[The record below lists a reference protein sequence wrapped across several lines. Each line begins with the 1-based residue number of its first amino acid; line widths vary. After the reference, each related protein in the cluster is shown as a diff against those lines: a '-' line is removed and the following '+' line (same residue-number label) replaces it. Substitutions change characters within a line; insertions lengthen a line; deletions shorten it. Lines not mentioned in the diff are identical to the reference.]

1 MYYYAFINDQKIC
14 TGTYGFPSK
23 VELANY
29 IYLGEVDDKTVIG
42 KRYNEVTG
50 KWEEVV
56 NYFYAQLN
64 EKDICIN
71 VTELP
76 SEVADPKFIRIPSLD
91 QGLLGKW
98 YDRSDSTFKDVPVHI
113 LADHSSS
120 IVNYKDTDKWLDEVI
135 DGKAEK
141 AEVYTKAEAEAK
153 FAVKGEGGGA
163 DGKSA
168 YEVAVANGFVG
179 TEKEW
184 LASLKGEAG
193 KDGAP
198 GKDGLQ
204 GVPGKDGAPG
214 AKGDPFVYA
223 DFTPEQLAALKGA
236 KGDKGD
242 PGERGLPGRD
252 GVDGR
257 NGIDGA
263 KGEKGDPGADG
274 RDFDGNL
281 PGNILRVNGQQTIF
295 DSGSM
300 ITLST
305 NNRETMI
312 AGSKIY
318 SKSAIQVSSDER
330 LKENIIP
337 VNVAELA
344 DFISKL
350 QVVNYAY
357 KGNDKKH
364 IGVIA
369 QQMIKANS
377 DVAEAFVDVDGEGY
391 LAVSF
396 SELVFPLIAAVQT
409 LQDRVAELEAK

>member
-1 MYYYAFINDQKIC
+1 MYYYAFINEQKIC
-14 TGTYGFPSK
+14 TGTYSFPSK
-23 VELANY
+23 VELPNY
-29 IYLGEVDDKTVIG
+29 IYLGEIDDKTVIG

-64 EKDICIN
+64 EKDICIS

-76 SEVADPKFIRIPSLD
+76 SEVSDPKFIRIPSLD
-91 QGLLGKW
+91 QTLLGKW
-98 YDRSDSTFKDVPVHI
+98 YDRSDNTFKDVPVHI

-120 IVNYKDTDKWLDEVI
+120 VVNYKDTDRWLDEVI
-135 DGKAEK
+135 EGKAEK
-141 AEVYTKAEAEAK
+141 AEVYTKTESENK
-153 FAVKGEGGGA
+153 FALKNEASGVN
-163 DGKSA
+163 GKSA

-184 LASLKGEAG
+184 LASLKGADG
-193 KDGAP
+193 KD
-198 GKDGLQ
+198 

-214 AKGDPFVYA
+214 VKGEPFVYA
-223 DFTPEQLAALKGA
+223 DFTPEQLAALKGT

-263 KGEKGDPGADG
+263 KGDKGDPGADG
-274 RDFDGNL
+274 KDFNGNL
-281 PGNILRVNGQQTIF
+281 PGNVLRVNGQQTIF

-318 SKSAIQVSSDER
+318 SKSAIQVSSDKR
-330 LKENIIP
+330 LKENIKA
-337 VNVAELA
+337 VNVTDLA
-344 DFISKL
+344 NFISKL
-350 QVVNYAY
+350 QIVNYAY
-357 KGNDKKH
+357 KGNAKKH

-369 QQMIKANS
+369 QQMIKA
-377 DVAEAFVDVDGEGY
+377 DADIAEAFVDVDGEGY
-391 LAVSF
+391 LTVSF
-396 SELVFPLIAAVQT
+396 SELVFPLIAAVQA

>member
-1 MYYYAFINDQKIC
+1 MYYYAFINEQKIC
-14 TGTYGFPSK
+14 TGTYSFPSK
-23 VELANY
+23 VELPNY
-29 IYLGEVDDKTVIG
+29 IYLGEIDDKTVIG

-64 EKDICIN
+64 EKDICIS

-76 SEVADPKFIRIPSLD
+76 SEVSDPKFIRIPSLD
-91 QGLLGKW
+91 QTLLGKW
-98 YDRSDSTFKDVPVHI
+98 YDRSDNTFKDVPVHI

-120 IVNYKDTDKWLDEVI
+120 VVNYKDTDRWLDEVI

-141 AEVYTKAEAEAK
+141 AEVYTKTESENK
-153 FAVKGEGGGA
+153 FALKNEASGVN
-163 DGKSA
+163 GKSA

-184 LASLKGEAG
+184 LASLKGADG
-193 KDGAP
+193 KD
-198 GKDGLQ
+198 

-214 AKGDPFVYA
+214 VKGEPFVYA

-242 PGERGLPGRD
+242 PG
-252 GVDGR
+252 
-257 NGIDGA
+257 
-263 KGEKGDPGADG
+263 ADG
-274 RDFDGNL
+274 KDFNGNL
-281 PGNILRVNGQQTIF
+281 PSNILRVNGQQAIF

-330 LKENIIP
+330 LKENIKA
-337 VNVAELA
+337 VNVTDLA
-344 DFISKL
+344 HFISKL
-350 QVVNYAY
+350 QIVNYAY

-369 QQMIKANS
+369 QHMIKA
-377 DVAEAFVDVDGEGY
+377 DADIAEAFVDVDGEGY
-391 LAVSF
+391 LTVSF
-396 SELVFPLIAAVQT
+396 SELVFPLIAAVQA

>member
-1 MYYYAFINDQKIC
+1 MYYYAFINEQKIC
-14 TGTYGFPSK
+14 TGTYSFPSK
-23 VELANY
+23 VELPNY
-29 IYLGEVDDKTVIG
+29 IYLGETDDKTVIG

-64 EKDICIN
+64 EKDICIS

-76 SEVADPKFIRIPSLD
+76 SEVSDPKFIRILSLD
-91 QGLLGKW
+91 QTLLGKW
-98 YDRSDSTFKDVPVHI
+98 YDRSDNTFKDVPVHV

-120 IVNYKDTDKWLDEVI
+120 VVNYKDTDKWLDEVI

-141 AEVYTKAEAEAK
+141 AEVYTKTEAETK
-153 FAVKGEGGGA
+153 FALKSEGGGVN
-163 DGKSA
+163 GKSA

-184 LASLKGEAG
+184 LASLKGEA
-193 KDGAP
+193 

-281 PGNILRVNGQQTIF
+281 PGNILRVNGQQTVF

-318 SKSAIQVSSDER
+318 SKSAIQVSSDKR

-369 QQMIKANS
+369 QQMIKA
-377 DVAEAFVDVDGEGY
+377 DTEIAEKFVDVDGEGY
-391 LAVSF
+391 LTVSF
-396 SELVFPLIAAVQT
+396 SELVFPLIAAVQV
-409 LQDRVAELEAK
+409 LQERIAELEAK